1 MSKIIKLGMLFDESS
16 APDFGDIVR
25 SASGELALTSSS
37 LSKLTDNLTAA
48 VCGAA
53 FNVSAGTQAW
63 VIDTGDVLAYHPDA
77 WHYVSRRKRSGE
89 RYGVL
94 TVEIKDGNAGYVL
107 GDNERIVLS
116 VVSEAT
122 VVISKELTLVHFR
135 GNGVYGYR
143 LNLEDA
149 HKLYD
154 LSGSDYTITAE
165 VYREQTDI
173 TGSLTIEDTYASEWY
188 DLHIKYDT
196 GV

>member
-1 MSKIIKLGMLFDESS
+1 MSKIIKLGMLFGESS

-25 SASGELALTSSS
+25 SASGELTLTSSS

-53 FNVSAGTQAW
+53 FNIVSGTQAW

-77 WHYVSRRKRSGE
+77 WHYVSRGRRSGE

-94 TVEIKDGNAGYVL
+94 TVEIKSGNAGYVL
-107 GDNERIVLS
+107 GDDEKIVLS
-116 VVSEAT
+116 VVSNAA
-122 VVISKELTLVHFR
+122 VVISKELTLMHFR

-149 HKLYD
+149 HTLHD
-154 LSGSDYTITAE
+154 LGSNYTVGAE
-165 VYREQTDI
+165 VFRGQTDI
-173 TGSLTIEDTYASEWY
+173 TGSLTIEDTDASEWY

>member
-1 MSKIIKLGMLFDESS
+1 MSKIIKLGMLFDEIT

-25 SASGELALTSSS
+25 SASGELTLTNSS

-53 FNVSAGTQAW
+53 FNISAGTEAW
-63 VIDTGDVLAYHPDA
+63 VIDTGDVLAYHPDT
-77 WHYVSRRKRSGE
+77 WHYVSRGKRSGE

-94 TVEIKDGNAGYVL
+94 TVEIKSGNAGYVL
-107 GDNERIVLS
+107 GDDEKIVLS
-116 VVSEAT
+116 VVSNAA
-122 VVISKELTLVHFR
+122 VVISKELTLMHFR

-149 HKLYD
+149 HTLHD
-154 LSGSDYTITAE
+154 LGSNYTVGAE
-165 VYREQTDI
+165 VFRGQTDI

>member
-25 SASGELALTSSS
+25 SASGELTLTSSS

-53 FNVSAGTQAW
+53 FNISAGTQAW

-77 WHYVSRRKRSGE
+77 WHYVSRGRRSGE
-89 RYGVL
+89 RYGAL
-94 TVEIKDGNAGYVL
+94 TVEIKSGNAGYVL
-107 GDNERIVLS
+107 GDDEKIVLS
-116 VVSEAT
+116 VVSNAA
-122 VVISKELTLVHFR
+122 VVISKELTLMHFR

-149 HKLYD
+149 HTLHD
-154 LSGSDYTITAE
+154 LGSNYTVGAE
-165 VYREQTDI
+165 VFRGQTDI

>member
-1 MSKIIKLGMLFDESS
+1 MSKIIKLGMLFDEST

-25 SASGELALTSSS
+25 SASDELTLTSSS
-37 LSKLTDNLTAA
+37 LSKLTDNLTAT

-53 FNVSAGTQAW
+53 FNISAGTQAW

-77 WHYVSRRKRSGE
+77 WHYVSRGRRSGE
-89 RYGVL
+89 RYGAL
-94 TVEIKDGNAGYVL
+94 TVEIKSGNAGYVL
-107 GDNERIVLS
+107 GDDEKIVLS
-116 VVSEAT
+116 VVSNAT

-149 HKLYD
+149 HTLHD
-154 LSGSDYTITAE
+154 LGSNYTVGAE
-165 VYREQTDI
+165 VFRGQTDI

>member
-1 MSKIIKLGMLFDESS
+1 MSKIIKLDMLFDEST

-25 SASGELALTSSS
+25 SASDELTLTSSS
-37 LSKLTDNLTAA
+37 LSKLTDNLTAT

-53 FNVSAGTQAW
+53 FNISAGTQAW

-77 WHYVSRRKRSGE
+77 WHYVSRGRRSGE
-89 RYGVL
+89 RYGAL
-94 TVEIKDGNAGYVL
+94 TVEIKSGNAGYVL
-107 GDNERIVLS
+107 GDDEKIVLS
-116 VVSEAT
+116 VVSNAA
-122 VVISKELTLVHFR
+122 VVISKELTLMHFR

-149 HKLYD
+149 HTLHD
-154 LSGSDYTITAE
+154 LGSNYTVGAE
-165 VYREQTDI
+165 VFRGQTDI

>member
-1 MSKIIKLGMLFDESS
+1 MSKIIKLGMLFDEST

-25 SASGELALTSSS
+25 SASDELTLTSSS
-37 LSKLTDNLTAA
+37 LSKLTDNLTAT

-53 FNVSAGTQAW
+53 FNISAGTQAW

-77 WHYVSRRKRSGE
+77 WHYVSRGRRSGE
-89 RYGVL
+89 RYGAL
-94 TVEIKDGNAGYVL
+94 TVEIKSGNAGYVL
-107 GDNERIVLS
+107 GDDEKIVLS
-116 VVSEAT
+116 VVSNAA
-122 VVISKELTLVHFR
+122 VVISKELTLMHFR

-149 HKLYD
+149 HTLHD
-154 LSGSDYTITAE
+154 LGSNYTVGAE
-165 VYREQTDI
+165 VFRGQTDI

>member
-1 MSKIIKLGMLFDESS
+1 MSKIIKLGMLFDEIT

-25 SASGELALTSSS
+25 SASGELTLTSSS

-53 FNVSAGTQAW
+53 FNVTAGTQAW

-77 WHYVSRRKRSGE
+77 WHYVSRGRRSGE
-89 RYGVL
+89 RYGAL
-94 TVEIKDGNAGYVL
+94 TVEIKSGNAGYVL
-107 GDNERIVLS
+107 GDDEKIVLS
-116 VVSEAT
+116 VVSNAA
-122 VVISKELTLVHFR
+122 VVISKELTLMHFR

-149 HKLYD
+149 HTLHD
-154 LSGSDYTITAE
+154 LGSNYTVGAE
-165 VYREQTDI
+165 VFRGQTDI
-173 TGSLTIEDTYASEWY
+173 TGSLTIEDTDASEWY

>member
-1 MSKIIKLGMLFDESS
+1 MSKIIKLGMLFDEIT

-25 SASGELALTSSS
+25 SASDELTLTSSS
-37 LSKLTDNLTAA
+37 LSKLTDNLTAT

-53 FNVSAGTQAW
+53 FNISAGTQAW

-77 WHYVSRRKRSGE
+77 WHYVSRGRRSGE
-89 RYGVL
+89 RYGAL
-94 TVEIKDGNAGYVL
+94 TVEIKSGNAGYVL
-107 GDNERIVLS
+107 GDDEKIVLS
-116 VVSEAT
+116 VVSNAA
-122 VVISKELTLVHFR
+122 VVISKELTLMHFR

-149 HKLYD
+149 HTLHD
-154 LSGSDYTITAE
+154 LGSNYTVGAE
-165 VYREQTDI
+165 VFRGQTDI